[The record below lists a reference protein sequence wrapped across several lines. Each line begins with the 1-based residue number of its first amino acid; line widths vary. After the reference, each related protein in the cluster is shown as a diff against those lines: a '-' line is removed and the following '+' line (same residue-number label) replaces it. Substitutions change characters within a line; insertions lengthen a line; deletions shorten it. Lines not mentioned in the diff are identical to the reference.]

1 MTNEVDVITF
11 RPGVAKDIVANVSKI
26 MYDNNCII
34 VNEKNVDKTLNGVS
48 ADATK
53 ENANATRNAIVQ
65 QAEELRVQG
74 ICDIAGAST
83 NLAIVTGF
91 EIKGGYDTY
100 QINKN
105 NNRMLNVKALR
116 DAPRLPPGA
125 SPALASDGQA
135 PVPAGALSEKT
146 EALLGPDSSDL
157 AVSAGT
163 FKERIKD
170 NNSEV
175 YGAAREDA
183 IKNGAKFEA
192 KIEDTI
198 KALERRSTELNNL
211 AQANS
216 MRSNTF
222 STMVTSFAKGT
233 EAIIGANLKLSEA
246 SYQSAKVLAD
256 FLVSV
261 AQKSRKATDE
271 GVDFAVRNTQ
281 SSLSAMEGTLY
292 GSNYKN

>member
-11 RPGVAKDIVANVSKI
+11 RPGVAKDIVSNVSKI

-34 VNEKNVDKTLNGVS
+34 ANEKSVDKTLNGVS

-53 ENANATRNAIVQ
+53 ENAIATKNAIVQ

-116 DAPRLPPGA
+116 DAPRLPPG
-125 SPALASDGQA
+125 SGPALASGGQA
-135 PVPAGALSEKT
+135 PQAGALSEKT
-146 EALLGPDSSDL
+146 NALLGPDSSDL

-163 FKERIKD
+163 FKERMKD
-170 NNSEV
+170 NNSDV
-175 YGAAREDA
+175 YGTKEDA
-183 IKNGAKFEA
+183 LKNGAKFDA

-198 KALERRSTELNNL
+198 KTLERRSTELNNL